1 MSLLILMR
9 HGQSVW
15 NAANLFTGWVNVPLS
30 TKGIDEAVE
39 GGRQIAHLAIDE
51 VHTSTLIRAQMT
63 AMLALSQHKS
73 GKTPVIQTPQMVE
86 QTSTSGD
93 VSMVD
98 WSKTNGPLEQ
108 ILPVYMAS
116 ELNERMYGDLQ
127 GLNKQETRDT
137 YGDEQVKIWRRSYDV
152 PPPNGESLE
161 LTAQRTLPY
170 FSSAILPGLDAGKN
184 IFVAAHGNSLRS
196 VIMDIEGLSREEVL
210 SLEVPTGT
218 PIIYQRIGEEWTR
231 IHEY

>member
-15 NAANLFTGWVNVPLS
+15 NAANLFTGWVNVPL
-30 TKGIDEAVE
+30 TPEGIDEAVE

-63 AMLALSQHKS
+63 AMLALSEHKS
-73 GKTPVIQTPQMVE
+73 GKTPVVQTPQMVE
-86 QTSTSGD
+86 MTSESGEA
-93 VSMVD
+93 SMTD
-98 WSKTNGPLEQ
+98 WSKTNGPLEH

-127 GLNKQETRDT
+127 GLNKQETREK

-161 LTAQRTLPY
+161 LTAKRTLPY
-170 FSSAILPGLDAGKN
+170 FSSKILPQLDAGKN

-210 SLEVPTGT
+210 RLEVPTGI
-218 PIIYQRIGEEWTR
+218 PIVYERLEGNWKR
-231 IHEY
+231 VNNY